1 MLDCVKHWCSIIP
14 PMQVA
19 ATFVTNHCSLTD
31 PCATRVW
38 FKVNST
44 KDEEDMCHKCSH
56 LLINTKAKGQFYHV
70 EYYQKS
76 LLHQHFSTANEI
88 SCAFALYWMNISR
101 TGGSFILLK
110 NLF

>member
-31 PCATRVW
+31 LCDTRVW

-70 EYYQKS
+70 EYIKS
-76 LLHQHFSTANEI
+76 PCCTSIFLQLMRSHVPLH
-88 SCAFALYWMNISR
+88 
-101 TGGSFILLK
+101 FIG
-110 NLF
+110 